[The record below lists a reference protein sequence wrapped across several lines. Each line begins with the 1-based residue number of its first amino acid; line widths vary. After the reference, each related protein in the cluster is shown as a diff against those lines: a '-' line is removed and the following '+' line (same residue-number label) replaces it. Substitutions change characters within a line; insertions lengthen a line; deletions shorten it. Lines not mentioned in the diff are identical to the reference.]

1 MSMDE
6 LLAEMGL
13 MRKGNERLKASPRKE
28 MEDDLRK
35 VMLGGGGWT
44 INPETKVRNPLDLSD
59 LLMASST
66 KMPKLENLTKEGIKA
81 FKSRYEEY
89 KVLAPSELVRAP
101 QRLLK
106 LEY

>member
-6 LLAEMGL
+6 LVAELEL
-13 MRKGNERLKASPRKE
+13 MRKENERLKASPRKE

-44 INPETKVRNPLDLSD
+44 INQETKVRNPLDLSD

-89 KVLAPSELVRAP
+89 KVLAPSE
-101 QRLLK
+101 
-106 LEY
+106 